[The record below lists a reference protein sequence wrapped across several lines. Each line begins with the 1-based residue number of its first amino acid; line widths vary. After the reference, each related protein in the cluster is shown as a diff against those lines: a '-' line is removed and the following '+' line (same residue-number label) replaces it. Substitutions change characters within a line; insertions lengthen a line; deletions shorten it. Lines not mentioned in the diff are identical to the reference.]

1 LKSIEITSDS
11 YAGVPADKEA
21 LTSTDIDTVFNSG
34 DWKGASAALVS
45 CIKGYVAQAAA
56 DAVTIAARDA
66 TIIEEIAKQKVP
78 VIATAIAIPATE
90 DVVVGARVVIP
101 VTFTPAGCNQ
111 IITAESGTVA
121 KGTVEVDAGYKS
133 VTVTGVEAGDT
144 VITVTCGS
152 KTDTCTV
159 TVAAAEG

>member
-1 LKSIEITSDS
+1 MKSIEITSDS
-11 YAGVPADKEA
+11 YLGVPADKEA
-21 LTSTDIDTVFNSG
+21 LTSADIDAVFNSG

-56 DAVTIAARDA
+56 DAVTIA
-66 TIIEEIAKQKVP
+66 EEIAKQKVP
-78 VIATAIAIPATE
+78 VIATAISIPETE

-111 IITAESGTVA
+111 IITAVSGTVA

-159 TVAAAEG
+159 TVAAA

>member
-1 LKSIEITSDS
+1 MKSIEITSDS

-21 LTSTDIDTVFNSG
+21 LTSADIDAVFNSG

-56 DAVTIAARDA
+56 DAVTIA
-66 TIIEEIAKQKVP
+66 EEIAEQKVP
-78 VIATAIAIPATE
+78 VVATAIAVPDTE
-90 DVVVGARVVIP
+90 GVVVGAKVVIP

-111 IITAESGTVA
+111 IITAESGTIA

-133 VTVTGVEAGDT
+133 VTVTGVAAGDT

-159 TVAAAEG
+159 TVAAAQG

>member
-1 LKSIEITSDS
+1 MKSIEITSDS
-11 YAGVPADKEA
+11 YLGVPADKEA
-21 LTSTDIDTVFNSG
+21 LTSTDIDAVFKSG

-56 DAVTIAARDA
+56 DAVTIAA
-66 TIIEEIAKQKVP
+66 EIAEQKVP
-78 VIATAIAIPATE
+78 VIATAISIPETE
-90 DVVVGARVVIP
+90 NVVVGAEVVIP

-133 VTVTGVEAGDT
+133 VTVNGLDAGDT

>member
-1 LKSIEITSDS
+1 MKSIEITSDS

-21 LTSTDIDTVFNSG
+21 LTSTDIDAVFNSG

-56 DAVTIAARDA
+56 DAVTIA
-66 TIIEEIAKQKVP
+66 EEIAEQKVP
-78 VIATAIAIPATE
+78 VIATAISIPETE
-90 DVVVGARVVIP
+90 GVVVGAKVVIP

-133 VTVTGVEAGDT
+133 VTVTGVLAGDT

>member
-1 LKSIEITSDS
+1 MKSIEITSDS

-21 LTSTDIDTVFNSG
+21 LTSADIDAVFYSG

-56 DAVTIAARDA
+56 DAVTIA
-66 TIIEEIAKQKVP
+66 EEIAEQKVP
-78 VIATAIAIPATE
+78 VIATAISIPATE
-90 DVVVGARVVIP
+90 DVVVGANVVIP

-133 VTVTGVEAGDT
+133 VTVTGVLAGDT

-159 TVAAAEG
+159 TVAAA

>member
-1 LKSIEITSDS
+1 MKSIEITSDS

-21 LTSTDIDTVFNSG
+21 LTSTDIDAVFNSG

-56 DAVTIAARDA
+56 DAVTIA
-66 TIIEEIAKQKVP
+66 EEIAEQKVP
-78 VIATAIAIPATE
+78 VIATAISIPETE
-90 DVVVGARVVIP
+90 NVVVGAKVVIP

-121 KGTVEVDAGYKS
+121 NGTVEVDAGYKS
-133 VTVTGVEAGDT
+133 VTVTGVLAGDT

>member
-1 LKSIEITSDS
+1 MKSIEITSDS

-21 LTSTDIDTVFNSG
+21 LTSTDIDAVFNSG

-56 DAVTIAARDA
+56 DAVTIA
-66 TIIEEIAKQKVP
+66 EEIAEQKVP
-78 VIATAIAIPATE
+78 VIATAISIPETE
-90 DVVVGARVVIP
+90 GVVVGAKVLIP

-133 VTVTGVEAGDT
+133 VTVTGIEAGDT

>member
-1 LKSIEITSDS
+1 MKSIEITSDS
-11 YAGVPADKEA
+11 YLGVPADKEA
-21 LTSTDIDTVFNSG
+21 LTSTDIDAVFKSG

-56 DAVTIAARDA
+56 DAVTIAA
-66 TIIEEIAKQKVP
+66 EIAEQKVP
-78 VIATAIAIPATE
+78 VIATAISIPETE
-90 DVVVGARVVIP
+90 NVVVGAEVVIP

>member
-1 LKSIEITSDS
+1 MKSIEITLDS

-21 LTSTDIDTVFNSG
+21 LTSADIDAVFNSG

-45 CIKGYVAQAAA
+45 CIKGYVAQVAA
-56 DAVTIAARDA
+56 DAVTIA
-66 TIIEEIAKQKVP
+66 EEIAEQKVP
-78 VIATAIAIPATE
+78 VIATAISIPETE
-90 DVVVGARVVIP
+90 NVVVGAEVVIP

-111 IITAESGTVA
+111 IITAESGTVE

-133 VTVTGVEAGDT
+133 VTVSGLDAGDT

>member
-1 LKSIEITSDS
+1 MKSIEITSDS

-21 LTSTDIDTVFNSG
+21 LTSTDIDAVFYSG

-56 DAVTIAARDA
+56 DAGTIAEDAVTIA
-66 TIIEEIAKQKVP
+66 EEIAEQKVP
-78 VIATAIAIPATE
+78 VIATAISIPATE

-101 VTFTPAGCNQ
+101 VTFTPEGCNQ
-111 IITAESGTVA
+111 IITAVSGTVA

-159 TVAAAEG
+159 TFAAA

>member
-1 LKSIEITSDS
+1 MKSIEITSDS

-21 LTSTDIDTVFNSG
+21 LTSTDIDAVFNSG

-56 DAVTIAARDA
+56 DAVTIA
-66 TIIEEIAKQKVP
+66 EEIAKQKVP
-78 VIATAIAIPATE
+78 VIATAISIPETE
-90 DVVVGARVVIP
+90 DVVVGAEVVIP

>member
-1 LKSIEITSDS
+1 MKSIEITSDS

-21 LTSTDIDTVFNSG
+21 LTSTDIDAVFKSG
-34 DWKGASAALVS
+34 DWRGASAALVS

-56 DAVTIAARDA
+56 DAATIA
-66 TIIEEIAKQKVP
+66 EEIAKQKVP
-78 VIATAIAIPATE
+78 VIATAISVPDTA
-90 DVVVGARVVIP
+90 DVVVGEEVVIP
-101 VTFTPAGCNQ
+101 VTFTPEGCNQ

-133 VTVTGVEAGDT
+133 VTVTGLEAGDT

-152 KTDTCTV
+152 QTDTCTV

>member
-1 LKSIEITSDS
+1 MKSIEITSDS

-21 LTSTDIDTVFNSG
+21 LTSADIDAVFKSG

-56 DAVTIAARDA
+56 DAVTIAA
-66 TIIEEIAKQKVP
+66 EIAEQKVP
-78 VIATAIAIPATE
+78 VIATAISIPETE
-90 DVVVGARVVIP
+90 NVVVGAEVVIP

-111 IITAESGTVA
+111 IITAESGTGA

-133 VTVTGVEAGDT
+133 VTVSGLEAGDT

>member
-1 LKSIEITSDS
+1 MKSIEITSDS

-21 LTSTDIDTVFNSG
+21 LTSTDIDAVFYSG

-56 DAVTIAARDA
+56 DAVTIA
-66 TIIEEIAKQKVP
+66 EEIAEQKVP
-78 VIATAIAIPATE
+78 VIATAISIPETE
-90 DVVVGARVVIP
+90 DVVVGAKVVIP

-111 IITAESGTVA
+111 IITAVSGTVA

-133 VTVTGVEAGDT
+133 VTVTGVLAGDT

>member
-1 LKSIEITSDS
+1 MKSIEITSDS

-21 LTSTDIDTVFNSG
+21 LTSTDIDAVFYSG

-56 DAVTIAARDA
+56 DAVTIA
-66 TIIEEIAKQKVP
+66 EEIAEQKVP
-78 VIATAIAIPATE
+78 VIATAISIPETE
-90 DVVVGARVVIP
+90 DVVVEAKVVIP

-111 IITAESGTVA
+111 IITAVSGTDA

-152 KTDTCTV
+152 QTDTCTV

>member
-1 LKSIEITSDS
+1 MKSIEITSDS

-21 LTSTDIDTVFNSG
+21 LTSTDIDAVFNSG

-56 DAVTIAARDA
+56 DAVTIA
-66 TIIEEIAKQKVP
+66 EEIAEQKVP
-78 VIATAIAIPATE
+78 VIATAISIPETE
-90 DVVVGARVVIP
+90 GVVVGAKVVIP

-111 IITAESGTVA
+111 IITAVSGTVA

-152 KTDTCTV
+152 QTDTCTV
-159 TVAAAEG
+159 TVAAAQG

>member
-1 LKSIEITSDS
+1 MKSIEITSDS

-21 LTSTDIDTVFNSG
+21 LTSTDIDAVFYSG

-56 DAVTIAARDA
+56 DAVTIA
-66 TIIEEIAKQKVP
+66 EEIAKQKVP

-159 TVAAAEG
+159 TVAAA

>member
-1 LKSIEITSDS
+1 MKSIEITSDS

-21 LTSTDIDTVFNSG
+21 LTSADIDAVFKSG

-56 DAVTIAARDA
+56 DAVTIA
-66 TIIEEIAKQKVP
+66 EEIAEQKVP
-78 VIATAIAIPATE
+78 VIATAISIPETE
-90 DVVVGARVVIP
+90 NVVVGAEVVIP

-111 IITAESGTVA
+111 IITAESGTVE

-133 VTVTGVEAGDT
+133 VTVSGLEAGDT

>member
-1 LKSIEITSDS
+1 MKSIEITSDS

-21 LTSTDIDTVFNSG
+21 LTSTDIDAVFNSG

-56 DAVTIAARDA
+56 DAATIA
-66 TIIEEIAKQKVP
+66 EEIAKQKVP
-78 VIATAIAIPATE
+78 VIATAISVPDTA
-90 DVVVGARVVIP
+90 DVVVGEEVVIP
-101 VTFTPAGCNQ
+101 VTFTPEGCNQ

-133 VTVTGVEAGDT
+133 VTVTGLEAGDT

-159 TVAAAEG
+159 TVTAAEG

>member
-1 LKSIEITSDS
+1 MKSIEITSDS

-21 LTSTDIDTVFNSG
+21 LTSTDIDAVFNSG

-45 CIKGYVAQAAA
+45 CIKGYVAQEAA

-66 TIIEEIAKQKVP
+66 TIIEEIAEQKVP
-78 VIATAIAIPATE
+78 VVATAIAVPDTE
-90 DVVVGARVVIP
+90 DVVVGAEVVIP

-133 VTVTGVEAGDT
+133 VTVTGLEAGDT

-152 KTDTCTV
+152 QTDTCTV

>member
-1 LKSIEITSDS
+1 MKSIEITSDS

-21 LTSTDIDTVFNSG
+21 LTSTDIDAVFDSG

-56 DAVTIAARDA
+56 DAVTIA
-66 TIIEEIAKQKVP
+66 EEIAEQKVP
-78 VIATAIAIPATE
+78 VIATAISVPDTK

>member
-1 LKSIEITSDS
+1 MKSIEITSDS
-11 YAGVPADKEA
+11 YLGVPADKEA
-21 LTSTDIDTVFNSG
+21 LTSTDIDAVFYSG

-56 DAVTIAARDA
+56 DAVTIA
-66 TIIEEIAKQKVP
+66 EEIAEQKVP
-78 VIATAIAIPATE
+78 VIATAISIPATE
-90 DVVVGARVVIP
+90 DVVVGAKVVIP

-111 IITAESGTVA
+111 IITAVSGTAA

-133 VTVTGVEAGDT
+133 VTVTGVLAGDT

-152 KTDTCTV
+152 QTDTCTV

>member
-21 LTSTDIDTVFNSG
+21 LTSTDIDAVFYSG

-56 DAVTIAARDA
+56 DAVTIA
-66 TIIEEIAKQKVP
+66 EEIAEQKVP
-78 VIATAIAIPATE
+78 VIATAISIPETE
-90 DVVVGARVVIP
+90 DVVVGAKVVIP

-111 IITAESGTVA
+111 IITAVSGTVA

-133 VTVTGVEAGDT
+133 VTVTGVLAGDT

>member
-1 LKSIEITSDS
+1 MKSIEITSDS

-21 LTSTDIDTVFNSG
+21 LTSADIDAVFNSG

-45 CIKGYVAQAAA
+45 CIKGYVAQVAA
-56 DAVTIAARDA
+56 DAVTIA
-66 TIIEEIAKQKVP
+66 EEIAEQKVP
-78 VIATAIAIPATE
+78 VIATAISIPETE
-90 DVVVGARVVIP
+90 NVVVGAEVVIP

-159 TVAAAEG
+159 TVAAA

>member
-1 LKSIEITSDS
+1 MKSIEITSDS

-21 LTSTDIDTVFNSG
+21 LTSTDINAVFKSG

-45 CIKGYVAQAAA
+45 CIKGYVAQAEA
-56 DAVTIAARDA
+56 DAVTIA
-66 TIIEEIAKQKVP
+66 EEIAKQKVP
-78 VIATAIAIPATE
+78 VIATAISIPETE
-90 DVVVGARVVIP
+90 NVVVGEEVVIP
-101 VTFTPAGCNQ
+101 VTFTPEGCNQ
-111 IITAESGTVA
+111 IITAASGTEA

-152 KTDTCTV
+152 QTDTCTV
-159 TVAAAEG
+159 TVAASEG

>member
-1 LKSIEITSDS
+1 MKSIEITSDS

-21 LTSTDIDTVFNSG
+21 LTSADIDAVFYSG

-56 DAVTIAARDA
+56 DAVTIA
-66 TIIEEIAKQKVP
+66 EEIAEQKVP
-78 VIATAIAIPATE
+78 VIATAISIPETE
-90 DVVVGARVVIP
+90 NVVVGAKVVIP

-121 KGTVEVDAGYKS
+121 NGTVEVDAGYKS
-133 VTVTGVEAGDT
+133 VTVTGVLAGDT

-152 KTDTCTV
+152 QTDTCTV

>member
-1 LKSIEITSDS
+1 MKSIEITSDS

-21 LTSTDIDTVFNSG
+21 LTSTDIDAVFNSG

-56 DAVTIAARDA
+56 DVVTI
-66 TIIEEIAKQKVP
+66 TEEIAKQKVP
-78 VIATAIAIPATE
+78 VVATAISIPETAN
-90 DVVVGARVVIP
+90 VVAGAEVVIP

-133 VTVTGVEAGDT
+133 VTVMGVSAGDT

-159 TVAAAEG
+159 TVTAAEG

>member
-1 LKSIEITSDS
+1 MKSIEITSDS

-21 LTSTDIDTVFNSG
+21 LTSTDIDAVFNSG

-56 DAVTIAARDA
+56 DAVTIA
-66 TIIEEIAKQKVP
+66 EEIAEQKVP
-78 VIATAIAIPATE
+78 VIATAISIPETE
-90 DVVVGARVVIP
+90 DVVVGAKVVIP

-111 IITAESGTVA
+111 IITAVSGTVA

-133 VTVTGVEAGDT
+133 VTVTGVQAGDT

>member
-1 LKSIEITSDS
+1 MKSIEITPDS

-21 LTSTDIDTVFNSG
+21 LTSADIDAVFNSG

-45 CIKGYVAQAAA
+45 CIKGYVAQVAA
-56 DAVTIAARDA
+56 DAVTIA
-66 TIIEEIAKQKVP
+66 EEIAEQKVP
-78 VIATAIAIPATE
+78 VIATAISIPETE
-90 DVVVGARVVIP
+90 NVVVGAEVVIP

-111 IITAESGTVA
+111 IITAESGTVE

-133 VTVTGVEAGDT
+133 VTVSGFDAGDT

>member
-1 LKSIEITSDS
+1 MKSIEITSDS

-21 LTSTDIDTVFNSG
+21 LTSTDIDAVFNSG

-56 DAVTIAARDA
+56 DAVTIA
-66 TIIEEIAKQKVP
+66 EEIAKQKVP
-78 VIATAIAIPATE
+78 VIATAISVPETE
-90 DVVVGARVVIP
+90 DVVVGAEVVIP

>member
-1 LKSIEITSDS
+1 MKSIEITSDS

-21 LTSTDIDTVFNSG
+21 LTSADIDAVFNSG

-56 DAVTIAARDA
+56 DAVTIA
-66 TIIEEIAKQKVP
+66 EEIAEQKVP
-78 VIATAIAIPATE
+78 VIATAISIPETE
-90 DVVVGARVVIP
+90 NVVVGAEVVIP

-111 IITAESGTVA
+111 IITAESGTVE

-133 VTVTGVEAGDT
+133 VTVSGLDAGDT

>member
-1 LKSIEITSDS
+1 MKSIEITSDS

-21 LTSTDIDTVFNSG
+21 LTSTDIDAVFNSG

-56 DAVTIAARDA
+56 DAVTIA
-66 TIIEEIAKQKVP
+66 EEIAEQKVP
-78 VIATAIAIPATE
+78 VIATAISIPETE
-90 DVVVGARVVIP
+90 DVVVEAKVVIP

-121 KGTVEVDAGYKS
+121 NGTVEVDAGYKS
-133 VTVTGVEAGDT
+133 VTVSGLEAGDT

-152 KTDTCTV
+152 QTDTCTV

>member
-1 LKSIEITSDS
+1 MKSIEITSDS

-21 LTSTDIDTVFNSG
+21 LTSTDIDAVFNSG

-56 DAVTIAARDA
+56 DAVTIA
-66 TIIEEIAKQKVP
+66 EEIAKQKVP
-78 VIATAIAIPATE
+78 VIATAISIPETE
-90 DVVVGARVVIP
+90 DVVVGAKVVIP

-121 KGTVEVDAGYKS
+121 NGTVEVDAGLS
-133 VTVTGVEAGDT
+133 
-144 VITVTCGS
+144 
-152 KTDTCTV
+152 
-159 TVAAAEG
+159 

>member
-1 LKSIEITSDS
+1 MKSIEITSDS

-21 LTSTDIDTVFNSG
+21 LTSADIDAVFNSG

-56 DAVTIAARDA
+56 DAVTIA
-66 TIIEEIAKQKVP
+66 EEIAKQKVP
-78 VIATAIAIPATE
+78 VIATAISIPETE

-111 IITAESGTVA
+111 IITAVSGTVA

-159 TVAAAEG
+159 TVAAA

>member
-1 LKSIEITSDS
+1 MKSIEITSDS

-21 LTSTDIDTVFNSG
+21 LTSTDIDAVFNSG

-56 DAVTIAARDA
+56 DAVTIA
-66 TIIEEIAKQKVP
+66 EEIAEQKVP
-78 VIATAIAIPATE
+78 VVATAIAVPDTE
-90 DVVVGARVVIP
+90 GVVVGAKVVIP

-111 IITAESGTVA
+111 IITAESGTIA

-133 VTVTGVEAGDT
+133 VTVTGVAAGDT

>member
-1 LKSIEITSDS
+1 MKSIEITSDS

-21 LTSTDIDTVFNSG
+21 LTSTDIDAVFNSG

-56 DAVTIAARDA
+56 DAVTIA
-66 TIIEEIAKQKVP
+66 EEIAKQKVP
-78 VIATAIAIPATE
+78 VIATAISVPETE
-90 DVVVGARVVIP
+90 DVVVGAKVVIP

-111 IITAESGTVA
+111 IITAVSGTVA
-121 KGTVEVDAGYKS
+121 NGTVEVDAGYKS
-133 VTVTGVEAGDT
+133 VTVTGVAAGDT
-144 VITVTCGS
+144 IITVTCGS
-152 KTDTCTV
+152 ETDTCTV

>member
-1 LKSIEITSDS
+1 MKSIEITSDS

-21 LTSTDIDTVFNSG
+21 LTSADIDAVFNSG

-56 DAVTIAARDA
+56 DAVTIA
-66 TIIEEIAKQKVP
+66 EEIAEQKVP
-78 VIATAIAIPATE
+78 VIATAIAVPDTE
-90 DVVVGARVVIP
+90 GVVVGAKVVIP

-111 IITAESGTVA
+111 IITAESGTIA

-133 VTVTGVEAGDT
+133 VTVTGVAAGDT

-159 TVAAAEG
+159 TVAAAQG

>member
-1 LKSIEITSDS
+1 MKSIEITSDS

-21 LTSTDIDTVFNSG
+21 LTSTDIDAVFYSG

-56 DAVTIAARDA
+56 DAVTIA
-66 TIIEEIAKQKVP
+66 EEIAEQKVP
-78 VIATAIAIPATE
+78 VIATAISIPETE
-90 DVVVGARVVIP
+90 GVVVGAKVVIP

>member
-1 LKSIEITSDS
+1 MKSIEITSDS
-11 YAGVPADKEA
+11 YVGVPADKEA
-21 LTSTDIDTVFNSG
+21 LTSTDIDAVFDSG

-56 DAVTIAARDA
+56 DAVTIA
-66 TIIEEIAKQKVP
+66 EEIAEQKVP
-78 VIATAIAIPATE
+78 VIATAISIPATE
-90 DVVVGARVVIP
+90 DVVVGAKVVIP

-111 IITAESGTVA
+111 IITAVSGTVA

-159 TVAAAEG
+159 TVAAA

>member
-1 LKSIEITSDS
+1 MKSIEITSDS

-21 LTSTDIDTVFNSG
+21 LTSTDIDAVFYSG

-56 DAVTIAARDA
+56 DAVTIA
-66 TIIEEIAKQKVP
+66 EEIAEQKVP
-78 VIATAIAIPATE
+78 VIATAISIPETE
-90 DVVVGARVVIP
+90 DVVVGAKVVIP

-133 VTVTGVEAGDT
+133 VTVTGVLAGDT

-152 KTDTCTV
+152 QTDTCTV